1 MAHPSSSF
9 SSLVIIPLEPSL
21 LPACSWSLSV
31 AEMRGSV
38 SPRFLWLR
46 CKCLFTELRLHVAL
60 PLLPCIP
67 VPIFEGLC
75 KGLVPF
81 YWMGLEPERGLR
93 CQQKG
98 CGTVTHTALW
108 GSSAV
113 PMYPSIMK
121 YWTTIVLLMSA
132 RNVLMTL
139 GSLGGCLIHGDRHE
153 EQSGRSGGM
162 RY

>member
-21 LPACSWSLSV
+21 LPACSSSLSV
-31 AEMRGSV
+31 
-38 SPRFLWLR
+38 
-46 CKCLFTELRLHVAL
+46 TELRLHKAL

-93 CQQKG
+93 CQRKG
-98 CGTVTHTALW
+98 CGAVTHMALW
-108 GSSAV
+108 GSSFL
-113 PMYPSIMK
+113 PMYPTIMK
-121 YWTTIVLLMSA
+121 AWTPIVLLMSA
-132 RNVLMTL
+132 RNFLMTL
-139 GSLGGCLIHGDRHE
+139 GSFRAFLIHGYR
-153 EQSGRSGGM
+153 
-162 RY
+162 